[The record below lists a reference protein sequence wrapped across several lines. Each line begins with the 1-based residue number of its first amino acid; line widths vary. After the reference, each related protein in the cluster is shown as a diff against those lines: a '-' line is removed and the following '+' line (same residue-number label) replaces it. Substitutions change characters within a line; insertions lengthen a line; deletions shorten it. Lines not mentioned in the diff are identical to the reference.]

1 LIADNRTTATC
12 TDTSI
17 EPGQQITCTSVNY
30 PTTQAN
36 LDAGRVINI
45 ATAGAMVAGTGVSIR
60 SVNAVQLT
68 VPAVQ
73 NPALTLLKTAPTV
86 TAAQFQVGNTVTYT
100 YDVTNS
106 GNVLIDNGSLSV
118 PKVTITD
125 SKIGTFDCLNTP
137 LNRNAMSS

>member
-1 LIADNRTTATC
+1 M
-12 TDTSI
+12 
-17 EPGQQITCTSVNY
+17 NY